1 MKKLFSLIL
10 VLGLLLSSNAYAK
23 NLKIVCTTIETIDGK
38 NASFY
43 YQLNP
48 VRSKYSIKGMDLLD
62 ENLNIKTNK
71 KMNIK
76 LKLNKKWS
84 FKDNSNMLVLEETF
98 EGKLLVH
105 TIFLDALNGMFKSIS
120 TNSNGK
126 TELQMAKMSCAML
139 GSFPF

>member
-1 MKKLFSLIL
+1 MKKLLGII
-10 VLGLLLSSNAYAK
+10 VLGLLLSGNAYAK
-23 NLKIVCTTIETIDGK
+23 NLKMVCTTIETIDGK

-48 VRSKYSIKGMDLLD
+48 VRSKYSIKGIDILD
-62 ENLNIKTNK
+62 ENLNIKTK
-71 KMNIK
+71 KMNRK
-76 LKLNKKWS
+76 LTLNKKWS
-84 FKDNSNMLVLEETF
+84 FKGNSNMLVLEETF
-98 EGKLLVH
+98 EGKLLVY

-126 TELQMAKMSCAML
+126 TELRMAKMSCAML

>member
-1 MKKLFSLIL
+1 MSLKKKREKKDYRLNEKTFRDR
-10 VLGLLLSSNAYAK
+10 SSGF
-23 NLKIVCTTIETIDGK
+23 V
-38 NASFY
+38 
-43 YQLNP
+43 
-48 VRSKYSIKGMDLLD
+48 V
-62 ENLNIKTNK
+62 
-71 KMNIK
+71 K
-76 LKLNKKWS
+76 LKCLCKE

>member
-1 MKKLFSLIL
+1 M

-23 NLKIVCTTIETIDGK
+23 NLKMVCTTTETIEGK

-48 VRSKYSIKGMDLLD
+48 VRSKYSIKGIDILD
-62 ENLNIKTNK
+62 ENLNIKTK
-71 KMNIK
+71 KMNRK
-76 LKLNKKWS
+76 LTLNKKWS
-84 FKDNSNMLVLEETF
+84 FKGNSNMLVLEQTF

-105 TIFLDALNGMFKSIS
+105 TIFLDALNGMFKSFS

-126 TELQMAKMSCAML
+126 TQLEKADMSCAML